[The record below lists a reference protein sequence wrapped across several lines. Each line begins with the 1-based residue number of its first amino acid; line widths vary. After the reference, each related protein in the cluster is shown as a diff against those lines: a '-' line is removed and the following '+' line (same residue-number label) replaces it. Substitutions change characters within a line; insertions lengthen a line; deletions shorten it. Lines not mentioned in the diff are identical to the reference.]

1 MGSGAEAEFSA
12 FVHRRWPQLVRLGFV
27 LTGDACLG
35 EDLAQTAL
43 ARVYAAWPRICRSGD
58 PDAYVRRVMVNAN
71 RSRFRKRRVAEQ
83 LTGAVPEPPPAD
95 ATRAS
100 DDRVALLAALMGL
113 PPRQRSVVML
123 RFWLDMTET
132 QVAEELGCS
141 VGTVKSQ
148 ASRALTTLRTSSG
161 LVGEVGREQR

>member
-1 MGSGAEAEFSA
+1 MSSGAEAEFST

-27 LTGDACLG
+27 LTGDVGLA

-43 ARVYAAWPRICRSGD
+43 ARVYASWPRICRAGD

-71 RSRFRKRRVAEQ
+71 RSRFRKRRIAEQ
-83 LTGAVPEPPPAD
+83 LTSAVPEPSPPDGTWTA
-95 ATRAS
+95 
-100 DDRVALLAALMGL
+100 DDRVVLLAALMGL

-123 RFWLDMTET
+123 RFWMDMTET

-148 ASRALTTLRTSSG
+148 ASRALATLRASSG
-161 LVGEVGREQR
+161 LVAEVGREQR

>member
-1 MGSGAEAEFSA
+1 MDRAAEAEFSE
-12 FVHRRWPQLVRLGFV
+12 FMYSRWLQLVRLGYV
-27 LTGDACLG
+27 LTGDRGLA

-43 ARVYAAWPRICRSGD
+43 ARAYSSWPQLRRAGD

-148 ASRALTTLRTSSG
+148 ASRALTTLRASSG
-161 LVGEVGREQR
+161 LVEEVSRERR